1 MAFDYSRL
9 SEITT
14 ISDTPTVIYTNPS
27 GIKSYIRLIMIHN
40 TNTIVEN
47 IELWNV
53 PDSSGSVG
61 AVADINKIFKDSLD
75 ADGTLF
81 LEFAIPGII
90 LEDLNDT
97 IQAKTTTAS
106 KVTIQIMGGSE

>member
-1 MAFDYSRL
+1 MAFDYLRL
-9 SEITT
+9 IEITT

-40 TNTIVEN
+40 TNTTLETV
-47 IELWNV
+47 ELWNV
-53 PDSSGSVG
+53 PDSGGSVG
-61 AVADINKIFKDSLD
+61 AIADINKIFKNSLD
-75 ADGTLF
+75 AGSTIL
-81 LEFAIPGII
+81 LEFATPGII